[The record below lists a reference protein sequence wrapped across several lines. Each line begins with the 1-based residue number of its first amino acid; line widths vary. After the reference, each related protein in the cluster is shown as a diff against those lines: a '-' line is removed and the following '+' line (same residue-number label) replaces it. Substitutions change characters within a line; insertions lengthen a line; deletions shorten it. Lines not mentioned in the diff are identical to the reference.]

1 MTSMTATRR
10 VTLVWVLLLALTF
23 GSFLVGI
30 EQGAGFASVGAAI
43 IVGIALFKVRLI
55 GIHFMDLRV
64 APPALRAL
72 FEAYVLVVF
81 GVLVALDVVV
91 KP

>member
-1 MTSMTATRR
+1 MTATRR

-23 GSFLVGI
+23 GSFLIGV

-43 IVGIALFKVRLI
+43 IVGIAMFKVRLI
-55 GIHFMDLRV
+55 GLHFMDVRA
-64 APPALRAL
+64 APLALRAL
-72 FEAYVLVVF
+72 FEGYVLAVF
-81 GVLVALDVVV
+81 VVLVALDIFV

>member
-1 MTSMTATRR
+1 MTATRR

-30 EQGAGFASVGAAI
+30 EQGAGFASVGAVI
-43 IVGIALFKVRLI
+43 IVGIAMFKVRLI
-55 GIHFMDLRV
+55 GLHFMDVRS
-64 APPALRAL
+64 APLALRAL
-72 FEAYVLVVF
+72 FEGYVLLVF
-81 GVLVALDVVV
+81 AVLVAFDVFV

>member
-1 MTSMTATRR
+1 MTATRR

-23 GSFLVGI
+23 GSFFVGV

-43 IVGIALFKVRLI
+43 IVGIAMFKVRLI
-55 GIHFMDLRV
+55 GLHFMDVRA
-64 APPALRAL
+64 APLALRAL
-72 FEAYVLVVF
+72 FEGYVLAVF
-81 GVLVALDVVV
+81 VVLVALDVFV

>member
-1 MTSMTATRR
+1 MTAMTATRR
-10 VTLVWVLLLALTF
+10 VTLVWVLLLVLTF

-30 EQGAGFASVGAAI
+30 EQGAGFASVGAII

-55 GIHFMDLRV
+55 GVHFMDLRS
-64 APPALRAL
+64 APLALRAL

-81 GVLVALDVVV
+81 LVLVGLDIFV
-91 KP
+91 K

>member
-1 MTSMTATRR
+1 MTATRR

-23 GSFLVGI
+23 GSFLVGV

-43 IVGIALFKVRLI
+43 IVGIAMFKVRLI
-55 GIHFMDLRV
+55 GLHFMDVRA
-64 APPALRAL
+64 APRELRAL
-72 FEAYVLVVF
+72 FEGYVLAVF
-81 GVLVALDVVV
+81 VVLVTLDIFV